1 MDCVVVDLDGTLSNC
16 NNRLHLIEGAKKN
29 WDAFFDGCIHDPVI
43 EPMLNLIKMFRDDY
57 KIVIITAR
65 PERNR
70 ELTTQWL
77 IDNKI
82 HYDALYMRKSVDFRK
97 SPQVKSDLLDKAI
110 ADNYNPVYAFE
121 DREDCFEMFL
131 QRGVFAMKVGES
143 ILKV

>member
-1 MDCVVVDLDGTLSNC
+1 
-16 NNRLHLIEGAKKN
+16 
-29 WDAFFDGCIHDPVI
+29 
-43 EPMLNLIKMFRDDY
+43 
-57 KIVIITAR
+57 
-65 PERNR
+65 
-70 ELTTQWL
+70 
-77 IDNKI
+77 
-82 HYDALYMRKSVDFRK
+82 MRKSVDFRK